1 MNSFDLCAGLILF
14 FIIIFGIFGNTISL
28 LVWTK
33 GRRCKKL
40 PGGIYLRALAVSD
53 TLALCLSAINEA
65 ITLVSEFSP
74 DDNNDFICRVDKIG
88 KHFGL
93 MVSTWIVVCFTLER
107 TVAIFRPVA
116 HSHLI
121 SNKGTII
128 LMISVFLI
136 NFALNLP
143 FGVVYSEAEIAVTQ
157 RPTTI
162 NTSTV
167 ISRNDS
173 DSPTTEAWET
183 ESRIVGYRK
192 ICFADVTSCFHYL
205 NGYHVWFIDAVL
217 IFILPF
223 SLMTGSNLAVLYL
236 IASRRTTTQSH
247 LDSKVKAVTI
257 RAIIIS
263 VSHCL
268 TSGAFAMVFLVPGFA
283 SMALG
288 VKHSKE
294 YYISKTTLILAF
306 SNHSINFLLY
316 SCFGTDFRQDFIELF
331 RKRSQRVFPGSSD
344 QAMTVNGDKTGTTQ
358 A

>member
-14 FIIIFGIFGNTISL
+14 FIIIFGIFGNTISFV
-28 LVWTK
+28 VWTK
-33 GRRCKKL
+33 GRRCRKQ

-65 ITLVSEFSP
+65 ITLVSGFSP
-74 DDNNDFICRVDKIG
+74 DNNNDFICRVDKIG

-107 TVAIFRPVA
+107 TVAIFRPFA

-128 LMISVFLI
+128 LMIAVFLI

-143 FGVVYSEAEIAVTQ
+143 FGVVYSGAEIAVTQ
-157 RPTTI
+157 RTTTI
-162 NTSTV
+162 DASTG

-173 DSPTTEAWET
+173 GSPTTEAWET
-183 ESRIVGYRK
+183 ESRSAYRK
-192 ICFADVTSCFHYL
+192 ICVADVTSCFHYL

-236 IASRRTTTQSH
+236 ISSRRTTTQSH
-247 LDSKVKAVTI
+247 LDSQVKAVTI
-257 RAIIIS
+257 RAVIIS

-283 SMALG
+283 SKALG

-294 YYISKTTLILAF
+294 YYISKTTEILAF

-344 QAMTVNGDKTGTTQ
+344 QAIKVNGDKTETTQ